1 MACLVKFIEAGSRMW
16 FPEAGSGERNGK
28 LVFSG
33 YRISVLQNEKSSG
46 DGGGVMVARIVDVLN
61 ATNLYP

>member
-1 MACLVKFIEAGSRMW
+1 MW